1 MDLKLVGRTA
11 LVTGSTA
18 GIGAAIAEALAR
30 EGATVVVHGRSR
42 ERAADVADRITK
54 AGGIAHQALGDL
66 GSDEGARSVI
76 DQALAAAPRIDILV
90 NNIGGSVEGKASW
103 FDTTVAEWAESYNGN
118 TLAAVRMVHGL
129 VPAMK
134 ARGWGRVIQV
144 SSRNA
149 ISPHAN
155 MPSYGAAKAAMN
167 NFTLALAK
175 ELAFTGVT
183 SNAVMPGLI
192 YTQQV
197 EQFLRDICRREGW
210 GDDLEKA
217 REHVLKNVC
226 RQTVSRLGE
235 PNDIASYVCYVA
247 SPLSD
252 FMTGSIVRI
261 DGGSTPTL

>member
-1 MDLKLVGRTA
+1 MDLKLIGRTA
-11 LVTGSTA
+11 LVTGSTS

-30 EGATVVVHGRSR
+30 EGAIVVVHGRSE
-42 ERAADVADRITK
+42 ERAKAVVGKITA
-54 AGGIAHQALGDL
+54 AGGTAHPALGDL
-66 GSDEGARSVI
+66 ATDEGAKSVI
-76 DQALAAAPRIDILV
+76 NQALAAVQRIDILV
-90 NNIGGSVEGKASW
+90 NNVGGSVEGKVSF
-103 FDTTVAEWAESYNGN
+103 FDTTLAEWAESYNSN
-118 TLAAVRMVHGL
+118 TLAAIRMIHGL

-134 ARGWGRVIQV
+134 ERGWGRVIQV
-144 SSRNA
+144 SSRNG

-167 NFTLALAK
+167 NFTLGLSK
-175 ELAFTGVT
+175 ELAFSGVT

-192 YTQQV
+192 YTRQLD
-197 EQFLRDICRREGW
+197 QFFRDIARHQNW

-217 REHVLKNVC
+217 KDHVLKNVV

-235 PNDIASYVCYVA
+235 VNDIANYVCYLA

-252 FMTGSIVRI
+252 FMTGTIGRI